1 MELFGKPLMSNLHKL
16 LNEMLMFLN
25 FRVAFGKSLLNYFI
39 YLFQLN
45 INDLAVVDHFA
56 YFCNDIFMFDSLLI
70 ISTRLLGYGLSL
82 RGALT

>member
-1 MELFGKPLMSNLHKL
+1 MELFGKPLISNLHKF
-16 LNEMLMFLN
+16 LNEMLMSLN

-56 YFCNDIFMFDSLLI
+56 YFAMISLCLI
-70 ISTRLLGYGLSL
+70 TF
-82 RGALT
+82 